1 MFRSLPALA
10 ALVTLALL
18 TTPLGCGSEPE
29 SPESQIRR
37 LLKDIERASREK
49 DVAALKALVS
59 ERYAD
64 AEGRTQRDISG
75 ILTYHYL
82 RRRDVYLLTRIE
94 SLEFPTPGSASLSVL
109 GALAGT
115 PIESPDSI
123 RSLRADVYRFDLG
136 LEDEGDGEW
145 RVVRGAWRPA
155 QLDDFM

>member
-1 MFRSLPALA
+1 MIGDPARRAGRRERSEEDAKVRVQRLTVLIVVGI
-10 ALVTLALL
+10 ALVA
-18 TTPLGCGSEPE
+18 
-29 SPESQIRR
+29 
-37 LLKDIERASREK
+37 
-49 DVAALKALVS
+49 VAVA
-59 ERYAD
+59 
-64 AEGRTQRDISG
+64 G

-82 RRRDVYLLTRIE
+82 RRRDVYLLTRVE

-109 GALAGT
+109 AALAGT

-145 RVVRGAWRPA
+145 RVVSAAWRPA